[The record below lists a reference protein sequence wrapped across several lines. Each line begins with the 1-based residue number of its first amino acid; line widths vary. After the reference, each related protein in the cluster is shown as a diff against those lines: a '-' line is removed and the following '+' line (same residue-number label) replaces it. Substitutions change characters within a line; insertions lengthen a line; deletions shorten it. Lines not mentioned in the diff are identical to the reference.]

1 MRILISNDDGIDA
14 AGLRT
19 LAAVLGRE
27 HEVYVCA
34 PASERS
40 SFSHSVTYWR
50 LRNRAWEREVDGAAA
65 AWAVDA
71 TPADCVYY
79 GVHAFME
86 WKPDLIVSGI
96 NRGENLTTDCV
107 YSGTVGAAMEGMLMG
122 IPSMAVSCCSYEGE
136 HYETAALAAAELIPL
151 FMAERDRDSFVLN
164 VNVPAVSP
172 AGIRGVR
179 VTSFDGVKDYRKRIV
194 QERQADG
201 SLLLTCPNQPAGIR
215 GRCGT
220 EDADVTA
227 VENGFVSVTPL
238 YADMVDHCRCREMRH
253 WNDVRLFCGD
263 DVNGKGNML

>member
-14 AGLRT
+14 PGLRI
-19 LAAVLGRE
+19 LAAVLGSE

-50 LRNRAWEREVDGAAA
+50 LQNRAWKREVEGTAA
-65 AWAVDA
+65 AWAAEA

-86 WKPDLIVSGI
+86 QKPDLVVSGI

-122 IPSMAVSCCSYEGE
+122 IPSIAVSCCSYTGK
-136 HYETAALAAAELIPL
+136 HYDTAAMAVKELIPL
-151 FMAERDRDSFVLN
+151 FMAEEEKDSFVLN
-164 VNVPAVSP
+164 VNVPDVS
-172 AGIRGVR
+172 ADRIRGIR

-194 QERQADG
+194 KEMKEDG
-201 SLLLTCPNQPAGIR
+201 SILLTCPQQPAEIR

-220 EDADVTA
+220 EYADVTA
-227 VENGFVSVTPL
+227 VEEGFVSVTPL
-238 YADMVDHCRCREMRH
+238 YADMVDHQRCHIMQH
-253 WNDVRLFCGD
+253 WNDVMLFGRNTEEN
-263 DVNGKGNML
+263 VL